1 MKTIAYMR
9 TRTDKDHID
18 GEWSLLRQ
26 RQTIHDR
33 AAKEGVEI
41 CRVYHD
47 HFDCVKSRHIDNPQ
61 LLSALEY
68 LSMNRGGKIIVESP
82 RQISTTVMPHILL
95 RKRFMSLKIEVISC
109 DGNDLYKYMYPD
121 NPGVEMCFSIASA
134 HLEYEE
140 DLGKNKKSYYDKMFA
155 DYK

>member
-1 MKTIAYMR
+1 MR

-18 GEWSLLRQ
+18 GEWSIGRQ
-26 RQTIHDR
+26 RKAI
-33 AAKEGVEI
+33 AEMSEKIGLEI
-41 CRVYHD
+41 DMVYHD
-47 HFDCVKSRHIDNPQ
+47 HFDCVKSRHIDNPH

-68 LSMNRGGKIIVESP
+68 MTQHRGGKIIVESP

-95 RKRFMSLKIEVISC
+95 RKRFMSLKIDVISC

-121 NPGVEMCFSIASA
+121 NPGVEMAFSIVAA
-134 HLEYEE
+134 NLEYEE
-140 DLGKNKKSYYDKMFA
+140 ELGRNMKSYYDKMFA